1 MRKIFYGWW
10 ITAAVFVAFGI
21 TVGVPY
27 YGMPFFYDYFIREF
41 GWTRADLTLGFP
53 LGAVLTLWVGPALVH
68 RYSPRRMLLIG
79 TLLTFLAFLGF
90 GVMGVSLAFYYLLW
104 AVYRGGNI
112 FCGPIPYQVMLSEW
126 FREKRGRA
134 MAIAYLG
141 VGVCGG
147 ISARYIA
154 QPLTEAYGFRAG
166 LIGIGAL
173 MFLAWPIALFVMK
186 DRPADIGAYPD
197 GAPALAGVTGEKEEP
212 KPFGYLL
219 RQPAFWLLLVGSF
232 CSIGAIGSIN
242 QHMKLIFLDGF
253 HQAGIGGA
261 HAQTLLNDMF
271 SSSLLWIGLVS
282 NAGRLLM
289 GWLADR
295 FPKKLVMVATYFL
308 AAGSIPLLFHLAPPT
323 TPRLFTIVFG
333 LAMGA
338 DYMLI
343 PLTAAEQFGL
353 ASLARTMSI
362 ILPADTV
369 GQACVPYLV
378 ARLRQNSSDYGSAL
392 MAVFVIA
399 LVGAVA
405 ILLLPRAKQR
415 AELGAPAGQGR

>member
-1 MRKIFYGWW
+1 MRKPFYGWW

-41 GWTRADLTLGFP
+41 GWTRADITLGFP
-53 LGAVLTLWVGPALVH
+53 LGAALTLWVGPALVH

-79 TLLTFLAFLGF
+79 TLLTFLSFLGF
-90 GVMGVSLAFYYLLW
+90 GVMGAGLAFYYLLW
-104 AVYRGGNI
+104 AIYRGGNI

-126 FREKRGRA
+126 FREKRGTA
-134 MAIAYLG
+134 MAVAYLG
-141 VGVCGG
+141 VGVFGG

-154 QPLTEAYGFRAG
+154 QPLTEAYGFRVG

-173 MFLAWPIALFVMK
+173 MFLAWPIALWVMK

-197 GAPALAGVTGEKEEP
+197 GAAAPVGKVEAREEP

-253 HQAGIGGA
+253 HKAGIGGA
-261 HAQTLLNDMF
+261 HAQTQLNDMF
-271 SSSLLWIGLVS
+271 SASLLWIGLVS
-282 NAGRLLM
+282 NAGRILM

-295 FPKKLVMVATYFL
+295 FSKKRVMVATYLL
-308 AAGSIPLLFHLAPPT
+308 AAASIPLLFHLTVPN
-323 TPRLFTIVFG
+323 TPWLFTIVFG

-338 DYMLI
+338 DYMMI
-343 PLTAAEQFGL
+343 PLAAAEQFGL
-353 ASLARTMSI
+353 ESLARTMSI

-392 MAVFVIA
+392 VVVFVLA

-405 ILLLPRAKQR
+405 ILLLPKAKPGNAR
-415 AELGAPAGQGR
+415 TKSAGR